1 MMLPS
6 GNDAATM
13 IAEIGGCLL
22 KAMDCPGT
30 NWSNFQDV
38 GFLSAMIKK
47 EGALAVGAYLREMN
61 RLGR

>member
-22 KAMDCPGT
+22 KAINYGP
-30 NWSNFQDV
+30 SE
-38 GFLSAMIKK
+38 LKK
-47 EGALAVGAYLREMN
+47 MED
-61 RLGR
+61 